1 MADLDDD
8 ELPPVIGERYRD
20 VLFEITG
27 VTDRGL
33 NEMAKSNARIKAAA
47 AVGVPQTLE
56 ECNRAIAEI
65 GVAQRERDRIQ
76 ADMNDSLAATREAWE
91 AQAKPFADRI
101 KELTAGVQLYCEAH
115 RAELT
120 QAGKT
125 KTARLAAGEVSWR
138 MRPPSVVVRGV
149 DLVLEGLKRL
159 GLNRFIRT
167 KEEINKDAVLAE
179 PEIADQVKGLSVT
192 QGEDFIVKPWDTELE
207 QVA

>member
-1 MADLDDD
+1 MVDLDDD

-33 NEMAKSNARIKAAA
+33 NEMAKRNARIKAAA

-149 DLVLEGLKRL
+149 DVVIDALKRL
-159 GLNRFIRT
+159 GLGRFVRT
-167 KEEINKDAVLAE
+167 KEEVNKEAILAE
-179 PEIADQVKGLSVT
+179 PEVAKQVKGLTIS
-192 QGEDFIVKPWDTELE
+192 QGEDFVIKPWDTELE